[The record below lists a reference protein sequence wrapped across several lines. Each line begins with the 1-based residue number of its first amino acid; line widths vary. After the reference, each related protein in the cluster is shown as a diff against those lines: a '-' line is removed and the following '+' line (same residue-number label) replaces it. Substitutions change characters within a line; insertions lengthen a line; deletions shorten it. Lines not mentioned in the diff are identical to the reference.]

1 MPDTANA
8 IANCAHEFI
17 VFKFLVPKPTW
28 SWVAMTT
35 RMLNAQKLT
44 PSAGIAVLLRVV
56 AVTIVACIDRW
67 VKSNFDN
74 ATPPELCSG
83 PKQDI

>member
-1 MPDTANA
+1 MPDAAKA

-44 PSAGIAVLLRVV
+44 PSAGFTVLLRDI
-56 AVTIVACIDRW
+56 AVTIADWLWGWR
-67 VKSNFDN
+67 
-74 ATPPELCSG
+74 
-83 PKQDI
+83 